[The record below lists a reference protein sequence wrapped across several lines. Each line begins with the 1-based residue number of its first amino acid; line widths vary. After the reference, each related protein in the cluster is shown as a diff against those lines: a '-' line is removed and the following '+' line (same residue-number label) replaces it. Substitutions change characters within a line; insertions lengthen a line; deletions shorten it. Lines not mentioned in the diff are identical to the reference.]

1 MLEPMRQKDAAARR
15 GPGENQRVGPW
26 LGIVGG
32 GQLARMTAFSALQ
45 LGCNVVVL
53 ERDAQSP
60 AATLATHSLVG
71 DWRQIEELRK
81 LAAHS
86 DIVTLENEFLD
97 ASLLGQLEAEGH
109 VVRPGSHAL
118 GLVQDKLIQKQTVAA
133 AGVGV
138 PRFRAVESPAEVEQA
153 ARDFGWPL
161 VLKARRNGYDGKGN
175 ATLRSASDV
184 QPAWA
189 KLGGPANPL
198 FVEEFCPFVA
208 ELAVIIVRGANGEQ
222 AAYPLVRSV
231 QRDHICHEVHAPAP
245 VAPEVRDRALAL
257 AQTAVAAV
265 EGVGSYGVEMF
276 LLENGGVVLNE
287 LAPRVHNSGH
297 YTIEASLCSQFENH
311 VRAVLGWPLG
321 STRMVA
327 PAAVMINLLGRSKA
341 PGVPHG
347 LAEALRTPGAHV
359 HLYGKTMSGAGR
371 KMGHVT
377 ALGGSLEEALASA
390 RSAANA
396 IHFGEIA

>member
-1 MLEPMRQKDAAARR
+1 
-15 GPGENQRVGPW
+15 
-26 LGIVGG
+26 
-32 GQLARMTAFSALQ
+32 MTAASALQ
-45 LGCNVVVL
+45 LGCNVVLL

-71 DWRQIEELRK
+71 DWRSVEELRK
-81 LAAHS
+81 LAALS
-86 DIVTLENEFLD
+86 DVVTLENEFLD
-97 ASLLGQLEAEGH
+97 ANLLAQLEVEGA
-109 VVRPGSHAL
+109 VVRPGSRAL

-133 AGVGV
+133 AGVRV
-138 PRFRAVESPAEVEQA
+138 PKFRAVGSMAELAQA
-153 ARDFGWPL
+153 GSDLGWPL

-175 ATLRSASDV
+175 ATLRSAGDIEG
-184 QPAWA
+184 AWSR
-189 KLGGPANPL
+189 LNGGSNPL

-208 ELAVIIVRGANGEQ
+208 ELAVIMVRGISGEE

-245 VAPEVRDRALAL
+245 VPPEVRERALTL
-257 AQTAVAAV
+257 ARKAVAAV

-276 LLENGGVVLNE
+276 LLEDGGVVMNE
-287 LAPRVHNSGH
+287 LAPRVHNTGH

-321 STRMVA
+321 STQMVA
-327 PAAVMINLLGRSKA
+327 PAAAMINLLGQGSG

-347 LAEALRTPGAHV
+347 LSEALRVPGAHV
-359 HLYGKTMSGAGR
+359 HVYGKGQSGAGR

-377 ALGGSLEEALASA
+377 ALGGSLEDALERA
-390 RSAANA
+390 RRAAGV
-396 IHFGEIA
+396 IRFGDLA